1 MNDGAKDRKIFQ
13 LVEQPMLKSPS
24 WGDDFTPRS
33 PITAT
38 VTNENTAHKG
48 SLEVKSVESPE
59 FDITSYT
66 NGSMVEIMNDTNY
79 LTKEKAEFMYLFEGA
94 MTVINETEEPEDD
107 LTAKSSSLQL
117 REDSIVTPN

>member
-1 MNDGAKDRKIFQ
+1 
-13 LVEQPMLKSPS
+13 
-24 WGDDFTPRS
+24 
-33 PITAT
+33 
-38 VTNENTAHKG
+38 
-48 SLEVKSVESPE
+48 VKSVESPE